1 VASPKKRSARKAR
14 SRTGASARKPR
25 ARTTARSRT
34 TAPASASQLTACA
47 CVQDLE
53 AIAKRRL
60 SRAVY
65 DYYAG
70 GAEDEQTLTA
80 NREAFGR
87 VFIRPRALVDVSRI
101 DIATTALGTRIAMPV
116 MVAPTAYQRMAH
128 RDGELATARAA
139 GEAGTI
145 MVASTIATYSLE
157 EIAKV
162 ATAPLWFQPYVQPDR
177 SISRDLA
184 RRAEAAGYRALCL
197 TVDTPQLGQRE
208 RDVHNQF
215 VLPPGIRMMNFEGNR
230 SVMPRTPAGGSAFA
244 SYASSLLDP
253 TLTWD
258 AIAWLRGETKLPIV
272 VKGIIS
278 GEDAA
283 LAVQAGAAAIVVSN
297 HGGRQLDACEPTLAA
312 LPNVVEAAAGQ
323 VEVYLD
329 GGVRRGTDV
338 IKALALGARAV
349 LVGRPV
355 LWGLAAGGQAGV
367 RRALEMLRAELVLA
381 MTLAGCPS
389 LRSLGPRTVVRA

>member
-1 VASPKKRSARKAR
+1 VARAKKRSARSTAAR
-14 SRTGASARKPR
+14 STAR
-25 ARTTARSRT
+25 ARETSPPPAGSRT
-34 TAPASASQLTACA
+34 LAACA
-47 CVQDLE
+47 CIQDLE
-53 AIAKRRL
+53 AIAKKRL

-70 GAEDEQTLTA
+70 GAEDEQTLDA
-80 NREAFGR
+80 NREAFR
-87 VFIRPRALVDVSRI
+87 KVFIRPRALVNVGVI
-101 DIATTALGTRIAMPV
+101 DTAATALGIPITMPV

-157 EIAKV
+157 KIAKA
-162 ATAPLWFQPYVQPDR
+162 ATGPLWFQLYVQPDR

-184 RRAEAAGYRALCL
+184 HRAEAAGYRALCL
-197 TVDTPQLGQRE
+197 TVDTPQLGRRE
-208 RDVHNQF
+208 RDVRNQF
-215 VLPPGIRMMNFEGNR
+215 ALPHGVRMMNFEGNR
-230 SVMPRTPAGGSAFA
+230 SVMPRTAAHESAFA
-244 SYASSLLDP
+244 AYASSLLDP

-258 AIAWLRGETKLPIV
+258 AIAWLRSETKLPIV

-312 LPNVVEAAAGQ
+312 LPNVVESAAGR

-367 RRALEMLRAELVLA
+367 RRALEMLRAELELA

-389 LRSLGPRTVVRA
+389 LRSIGPGSVVRT

>member
-1 VASPKKRSARKAR
+1 MATRKKRPARKTRAR
-14 SRTGASARKPR
+14 SSSRAPNRNARPRSTKP
-25 ARTTARSRT
+25 ARD
-34 TAPASASQLTACA
+34 PALAACT
-47 CVQDLE
+47 CIQDIE

-60 SRAVY
+60 KRAVY

-70 GAEDEQTLTA
+70 GAEDEQTLDA
-80 NREAFGR
+80 NREAFR
-87 VFIRPRALVDVSRI
+87 KVFIRPRALVDVGRI
-101 DIATTALGTRIAMPV
+101 DFATTALGTPISMPV
-116 MVAPTAYQRMAH
+116 MIAPTAYQRMAH
-128 RDGELATARAA
+128 PEGELATARAA
-139 GEAGTI
+139 GESETI

-157 EIAKV
+157 EIAK
-162 ATAPLWFQPYVQPDR
+162 AASGPLWFQLYVQPDR
-177 SISRDLA
+177 SISKELA

-197 TVDTPQLGQRE
+197 TVDTPQLGRRE
-208 RDVHNQF
+208 RDVRNHF
-215 VLPPGIRMMNFEGNR
+215 TLPAGVRMMNFEGNR
-230 SVMPRTPAGGSAFA
+230 SVMPRTPAHESAFA
-244 SYASSLLDP
+244 AYADSLLDP

-258 AIAWLRGETKLPIV
+258 AIAWLRSETKLPIV
-272 VKGIIS
+272 VKGVIS

-312 LPNVVEAAAGQ
+312 LPNVVEAAAGR
-323 VEVYLD
+323 VEIYLD

-367 RRALEMLRAELVLA
+367 HHALEMLRAELKLA

-389 LRSLGPRTVVRA
+389 LRSIGPGSVVRA

>member
-1 VASPKKRSARKAR
+1 MATRKKKRSPRA
-14 SRTGASARKPR
+14 TASAR
-25 ARTTARSRT
+25 
-34 TAPASASQLTACA
+34 ASASALAACA

-70 GAEDEQTLTA
+70 GAEDEQTLRG
-80 NREAFGR
+80 NRDAFHKI
-87 VFIRPRALVDVSRI
+87 FIRPRALVDVGRI
-101 DIATTALGTRIAMPV
+101 DITTTALGTPITMPV

-128 RDGELATARAA
+128 REGELAMARAA
-139 GEAGTI
+139 GEAGTL

-162 ATAPLWFQPYVQPDR
+162 ATGPLWFQLYVQPDR

-215 VLPPGIRMMNFEGNR
+215 ALPPGIKMMNFEGNP

-244 SYASSLLDP
+244 AYASSLLDP

-258 AIAWLRGETKLPIV
+258 AIAWLRSETKLPIV

-283 LAVQAGAAAIVVSN
+283 LAVASGAAAVVVSN
-297 HGGRQLDACEPTLAA
+297 HGGRQLDGCEPTLAA
-312 LPNVVEAAAGQ
+312 LPNVVEAAAGRL
-323 VEVYLD
+323 EVYLD
-329 GGVRRGTDV
+329 GGVRRGTDI

-355 LWGLAAGGQAGV
+355 LWGLAAGGKAGV
-367 RRALEMLRAELVLA
+367 QRALEMLRAELVLA
-381 MTLAGCPS
+381 MMLAGCPS
-389 LRSLGPRTVVRA
+389 LRSIGPGTVVRA

>member
-1 VASPKKRSARKAR
+1 MP
-14 SRTGASARKPR
+14 GPI
-25 ARTTARSRT
+25 
-34 TAPASASQLTACA
+34 
-47 CVQDLE
+47 E
-53 AIAKRRL
+53 RRL
-60 SRAVY
+60 GQPQS
-65 DYYAG
+65 
-70 GAEDEQTLTA
+70 
-80 NREAFGR
+80 
-87 VFIRPRALVDVSRI
+87 II
-101 DIATTALGTRIAMPV
+101 
-116 MVAPTAYQRMAH
+116 
-128 RDGELATARAA
+128 
-139 GEAGTI
+139 
-145 MVASTIATYSLE
+145 ASTSSA
-157 EIAKV
+157 
-162 ATAPLWFQPYVQPDR
+162 R

-208 RDVHNQF
+208 RDVRNQF
-215 VLPPGIRMMNFEGNR
+215 ALPPGIRMRNFDGNR

-244 SYASSLLDP
+244 AYASSLLDP

-329 GGVRRGTDV
+329 GGVRRGTDI

-367 RRALEMLRAELVLA
+367 SRALEMLRAELVLA

-389 LRSLGPRTVVRA
+389 LRSLGPGTVVRA

>member
-1 VASPKKRSARKAR
+1 MATPKKRA
-14 SRTGASARKPR
+14 TPR
-25 ARTTARSRT
+25 ARTAAAAARRAPPGKARGAASR
-34 TAPASASQLTACA
+34 ALDACA
-47 CVQDLE
+47 SIHDLE

-60 SRAVY
+60 SRAIY

-70 GAEDEQTLTA
+70 GAEDELTLDA
-80 NREAFGR
+80 NLAAFHK
-87 VFIRPRALVDVSRI
+87 VFIRPRALVDVGRI
-101 DIATTALGTRIAMPV
+101 ETATTALGTPISMPI
-116 MVAPTAYQRMAH
+116 MVAPTAYHRMAH
-128 RDGELATARAA
+128 PDGELATARAA

-157 EIAKV
+157 EIAK
-162 ATAPLWFQPYVQPDR
+162 AAAGPLWFQLYVQPDR

-197 TVDTPQLGQRE
+197 TVDTPQLGRRE
-208 RDVHNQF
+208 RDVRNGF
-215 VLPPGIRMMNFEGNR
+215 TLPPGIRMMNFEGNR
-230 SVMPRTPAGGSAFA
+230 RVMPRTPANKSAFA
-244 SYASSLLDP
+244 AYASSLLDP

-258 AIAWLRGETKLPIV
+258 AIAWLRSETKLPIV
-272 VKGIIS
+272 VKGIIAA
-278 GEDAA
+278 EDAA
-283 LAVQAGAAAIVVSN
+283 LAVQSGAAAIIVSN

-323 VEVYLD
+323 VEIFLD

-349 LVGRPV
+349 LVGRPA

-367 RRALEMLRAELVLA
+367 HRALEMLRAELTLA
-381 MTLAGCPS
+381 MMLAGCPS
-389 LRSLGPRTVVRA
+389 LRSIVPGSVVRT

>member
-1 VASPKKRSARKAR
+1 MATPKKRSPNKAR
-14 SRTGASARKPR
+14 GRSGATKR
-25 ARTTARSRT
+25 TARPRMAT
-34 TAPASASQLTACA
+34 PARASTLAACA
-47 CVQDLE
+47 SIQDLE

-70 GAEDEQTLTA
+70 GAEDEQTLDA
-80 NREAFGR
+80 NREAFR
-87 VFIRPRALVDVSRI
+87 KVFIRPRALVNVGRI
-101 DIATTALGTRIAMPV
+101 DIASTALGTPITMPV

-128 RDGELATARAA
+128 PEGELATARAA
-139 GEAGTI
+139 SEAGTI
-145 MVASTIATYSLE
+145 MVASTISTCSLE
-157 EIAKV
+157 EIAK
-162 ATAPLWFQPYVQPDR
+162 AAAGPLWFQLYVQPDR
-177 SISRDLA
+177 SISRELA
-184 RRAEAAGYRALCL
+184 RRAEASGYRALCL
-197 TVDTPQLGQRE
+197 TVDTPQLGRRE
-208 RDVHNQF
+208 RDVRNHF
-215 VLPPGIRMMNFEGNR
+215 ALPAGIRMMNFEGNR
-230 SVMPRTPAGGSAFA
+230 SVMPRTPAHESAFA
-244 SYASSLLDP
+244 AYASSLLDP

-258 AIAWLRGETKLPIV
+258 AIAWLRSETKLPIV

-283 LAVQAGAAAIVVSN
+283 LAVEAGAAAIVVSN

-312 LPNVVEAAAGQ
+312 LPNVVAAAAGR

-367 RRALEMLRAELVLA
+367 LRALEMLRAELTLA
-381 MTLAGCPS
+381 MMLAGCPS
-389 LRSLGPRTVVRA
+389 LRSLGPGSVVRA

>member
-1 VASPKKRSARKAR
+1 VAHRKKRPTPSRARKAE
-14 SRTGASARKPR
+14 ASH
-25 ARTTARSRT
+25 ARSL
-34 TAPASASQLTACA
+34 AACT
-47 CVQDLE
+47 CVHDLE

-70 GAEDEQTLTA
+70 GAEDELTLTA
-80 NREAFGR
+80 NREAFHK
-87 VFIRPRALVDVSRI
+87 VFIRPRALVDVGRI
-101 DIATTALGTRIAMPV
+101 DIATTVLGDPISMPV

-157 EIAKV
+157 AIAKA
-162 ATAPLWFQPYVQPDR
+162 ATGPLWFQLYVQPDR

-184 RRAEAAGYRALCL
+184 HRAEKAGYRALCL
-197 TVDTPQLGQRE
+197 TVDTPQLGRRE
-208 RDVHNQF
+208 RDVHNRF
-215 VLPPGIRMMNFEGNR
+215 ALPPGTRMMNFEGNR
-230 SVMPRTPAGGSAFA
+230 SVMPRTTAGGSAFA
-244 SYASSLLDP
+244 AYASSLLDP

-258 AIAWLRGETKLPIV
+258 AIAWLRSETKLPIV

-283 LAVQAGAAAIVVSN
+283 LAVQAGVAAIVVSN

-312 LPNVVEAAAGQ
+312 LPNVVEAAAGR

-367 RRALEMLRAELVLA
+367 NRALEMLRAELVLA

-389 LRSLGPRTVVRA
+389 LRSLGPGTVVRA

>member
-1 VASPKKRSARKAR
+1 MATRKKRIAGKPRGRSA
-14 SRTGASARKPR
+14 ASARKIP
-25 ARTTARSRT
+25 ARKAPTRSA
-34 TAPASASQLTACA
+34 APALAACA

-60 SRAVY
+60 SKAVY

-70 GAEDEQTLTA
+70 GAEDERTLNG
-80 NREAFGR
+80 NREAFHKI
-87 VFIRPRALVDVSRI
+87 FIRPRALVDVSRI
-101 DIATTALGTRIAMPV
+101 DIATSALGTPITMPV

-128 RDGELATARAA
+128 PDGELATARAA

-157 EIAKV
+157 EIAKA
-162 ATAPLWFQPYVQPDR
+162 ATGPLWFQLYVQPDR

-215 VLPPGIRMMNFEGNR
+215 ALPPGIRMMNFEGNR

-258 AIAWLRGETKLPIV
+258 AIAWLRSESKLPIV

-283 LAVQAGAAAIVVSN
+283 LAAQSGAAAVVVSN

-312 LPNVVEAAAGQ
+312 LPNVVEGAAGRM
-323 VEVYLD
+323 EIYLD
-329 GGVRRGTDV
+329 GGVRRGTDIV
-338 IKALALGARAV
+338 KALALGARAV
-349 LVGRPV
+349 LVGRPI
-355 LWGLAAGGQAGV
+355 LWGLAAGGRAGV
-367 RRALEMLRAELVLA
+367 HRALEMLRAELVLA
-381 MTLAGCPS
+381 MTLAGCPN
-389 LRSLGPRTVVRA
+389 LRSLGPGTVVRA